1 MRTKLPTAV
10 SLVVLVVATWFE
22 WYWVWGVL
30 YLYWGVQ
37 SLGAGEAFLV
47 QTVRRD
53 GNPVLFWSVSAMW
66 LILAVL
72 VIVTDLFP
80 GVDAWLGG
88 TGG

>member
-1 MRTKLPTAV
+1 MKTKSPTVV
-10 SLVVLVVATWFE
+10 SLVVLVVATYFD
-22 WYWVWGVL
+22 WYWVWGLL
-30 YLYWGVQ
+30 YLYWAVQ
-37 SLGAGEAFLV
+37 SVGVGEAFLV

-66 LILAVL
+66 FILAVL

-88 TGG
+88 GGG

>member
-1 MRTKLPTAV
+1 MNTKWPTVV
-10 SLVVLVVATWFE
+10 SLVVLVTATWFE
-22 WYWVWGVL
+22 WYWVWGLL
-30 YLYWGVQ
+30 YLYWAVQ
-37 SLGAGEAFLV
+37 SVGVGEAFLV

-66 LILAVL
+66 FILAVL

-88 TGG
+88 AGG